1 MEVRSLTFIISP
13 ILQVDQIM
21 VNKNI
26 KLVLFCHH
34 LKCKVQYRMIDY
46 RF

>member
-21 VNKNI
+21 VNTNI
-26 KLVLFCHH
+26 KLVPFCDD